1 MAALLPE
8 LTNVPQH
15 AMLYQT
21 SIQRRTII
29 RGDPL
34 LELCAEEA
42 QPRMILETIPYLP
55 WPKLDAF
62 ILVTGHFEFE

>member
-1 MAALLPE
+1 
-8 LTNVPQH
+8 
-15 AMLYQT
+15 MLYQT